1 MATEKTQAPVET
13 NAAETAIDSG
23 ASNASGALNVLLD
36 TDKVRAIRAALG
48 DRTAFESDETATAF
62 EKAAKHLDSAAGKTE
77 NFYGLHLATGTG
89 IESAARIVI
98 ATVGVRDKGDS
109 KANPPIPARNGYKA
123 IVVMKQ
129 PAVAEFLADDSDAA
143 RTFVSKLIEREATD
157 VAFSGIRG
165 ADSISELETVMAGL
179 PDTVAGI
186 VENARQGSEAGA
198 SSFDIMWQDFRRG
211 FIKVK
216 YPALAAAL
224 PQKPDIVKAIKSKS
238 YALANPA
245 TKPIEENN
253 LFVKIAEAMIKAAAN
268 GLKNE
273 DGSVEI
279 LDTSDMAAWLEERES
294 VNIEFKVPEIKASD
308 LAGFD
313 F

>member
-1 MATEKTQAPVET
+1 
-13 NAAETAIDSG
+13 
-23 ASNASGALNVLLD
+23 
-36 TDKVRAIRAALG
+36 
-48 DRTAFESDETATAF
+48 
-62 EKAAKHLDSAAGKTE
+62 
-77 NFYGLHLATGTG
+77 
-89 IESAARIVI
+89 
-98 ATVGVRDKGDS
+98 
-109 KANPPIPARNGYKA
+109 
-123 IVVMKQ
+123 
-129 PAVAEFLADDSDAA
+129 
-143 RTFVSKLIEREATD
+143 
-157 VAFSGIRG
+157 
-165 ADSISELETVMAGL
+165 MAGL

-279 LDTSDMAAWLEERES
+279 LDTSDMAVWLEERES
-294 VNIEFKVPEIKASD
+294 VNIEYKVPEIKASD